1 MMDKSTVYT
10 TETKLVLVKLDYY
23 TFSFDLNANF
33 KIKSIGSEELGLS
46 HTTLALPR
54 ARPSG
59 LSGSSSRGH
68 LPWRRSP
75 AHLSE
80 DVLPRFAENS

>member
-33 KIKSIGSEELGLS
+33 KIKFI
-46 HTTLALPR
+46 
-54 ARPSG
+54 
-59 LSGSSSRGH
+59 
-68 LPWRRSP
+68 RSMV
-75 AHLSE
+75 SWWKNYE
-80 DVLPRFAENS
+80 IK